1 MYIKCAGYFAQDG
14 FPESSFLLPAS
25 KNLASDRR
33 VFMPKTI
40 FGTTEKSNFIL
51 NMNKSTVRKW
61 VAGLLCACV
70 IVPLLGGIFIT
81 AVPGTSALL
90 GTFLYATGFSC
101 ILFYIVLLLRKDIR
115 LIDYRCAY
123 FIFGLAALAVA
134 SYYRVVIANA
144 DYQEAVSTALLG
156 ENGRYEGLLALLA
169 YFGIFLLASAVMS
182 RSSVRIIFDILIGA
196 GIVQGIVAV
205 MQHIPWGFPSDFRK
219 LPALLLLKDVHLS
232 SGLSDSPIFYGS
244 FLTLVTG
251 IAAAGAMYEKNIVR
265 ARVYGVS
272 AVFFFL
278 TGLFTSSVIPLIGTG
293 SVFVILTM
301 IEFTAGK
308 SGTVFE
314 EGALKSSRKRLAAML
329 IGIAAVLG
337 LVLAFQGIWLR
348 DKAIAY
354 TDCFYRLYITGDP
367 SPVNND
373 SLWKI
378 GAERSFIIIKEHP
391 VLGIGP
397 DLMAKYQT
405 SASELLTDSIDRSYN
420 EYLYIAAT
428 RGIPSLA
435 VYIALLGASLVRLF
449 RNVREFASDR
459 EKWFR
464 PALLAALTAYSVQ
477 AFFSVSA
484 VTVAPFFWLLLGMSW
499 SELADDKPYK
509 SGKQKK

>member
-1 MYIKCAGYFAQDG
+1 
-14 FPESSFLLPAS
+14 
-25 KNLASDRR
+25 
-33 VFMPKTI
+33 MPKTI

-61 VAGLLCACV
+61 VTGILCACV

-90 GTFLYATGFSC
+90 GAFLYATGFSC
-101 ILFYIVLLLRKDIR
+101 VLFYIVLLLRKDIR
-115 LIDYRCAY
+115 LMDYPCVY
-123 FIFGLAALAVA
+123 LIFGLAALGIA
-134 SYYRVVIANA
+134 SYYRVVLANA
-144 DYQEAVSTALLG
+144 DYQEAINTALLG

-169 YFGIFLLASAVMS
+169 YFGIFLLASAVMR
-182 RSSVRIIFDILIGA
+182 RSSVRIIFDILVGA

-278 TGLFTSSVIPLIGTG
+278 TGLFTSSVIPLIGIG
-293 SVFVILTM
+293 SAFAVLT
-301 IEFTAGK
+301 IVEFTAGK
-308 SGTVFE
+308 GGTCFE
-314 EGALKSSRKRLAAML
+314 EGKLNSSRKRLGAML

-354 TDCFYRLYITGDP
+354 TDSFYRLYITGGP
-367 SPVNND
+367 SPVNHD

-378 GAERSFIIIKEHP
+378 GAERSFTIIRDHP
-391 VLGIGP
+391 ILGIGP
-397 DLMAKYQT
+397 DLMAKNQM
-405 SASELLTDSIDRSYN
+405 SEDLLIDSIDRSYN

-428 RGIPSLA
+428 RGIPALLA
-435 VYIALLGASLVRLF
+435 YLALLGASFVRLF
-449 RNVREFASDR
+449 RGMREFVSDR

-464 PALLAALTAYSVQ
+464 PALLAAVAAYSVQ
-477 AFFSVSA
+477 AFFSASA
-484 VTVAPFFWLLLGMSW
+484 VTVAPFFWLLLGIAW
-499 SELADDKPYK
+499 SRFTED
-509 SGKQKK
+509 KQK